1 MKNLASFLLLA
12 AIGAAAPAG
21 AADAPPARLSMEAAK
36 AEALRNHPAYAAA
49 QLRSLLARE
58 SLKETQ
64 SAYFP
69 TATGYADAVDAG
81 SENTRILAGGINNP
95 SVYDRVADGVE
106 VSQLITD
113 FGRTQNLSKGAKYE
127 VRAADEGAESSR
139 EQILLNVEANYL
151 AALQAQAVLD
161 VAQQTLSARKL
172 LVDQVTALAKN
183 QLKSE
188 LDVSFAQVAY
198 EQAELLRQKAQG
210 DVDGAMASLEAALGR
225 KDTSSFILSDDHEE
239 VMPPPD
245 LATLVDSALKQ
256 RPDLLNLRYQLD
268 SAKSAAAAEKDANYP
283 TLAAVGVVGNAFTED
298 SHLPDKYAAA
308 GVQLSI
314 PIFEGGAMVARQHEA
329 EIRARVAAETLREA
343 EDNVVLN
350 VRLALVANQTAYQRL
365 ATTRQLLKHAS
376 QAYELAQARYKAGS
390 SSILELSDAQ
400 LNQTSSAIAYA
411 NAEYD
416 TRVQAAIL
424 DYQTG
429 ALR

>member
-1 MKNLASFLLLA
+1 MKTLVSLLIIGAMAAPGPLA
-12 AIGAAAPAG
+12 AADGAPAV
-21 AADAPPARLSMEAAK
+21 LSMEEAK
-36 AEALRNHPAYAAA
+36 AEALRNHPAYAEA
-49 QLRSLLARE
+49 QLRALLARE

-95 SVYDRVADGVE
+95 SVYDRVAEGVT

-113 FGRTQNLSKGAKYE
+113 FGRTHNLSKGAKAQ

-139 EQILLNVEANYL
+139 EQIILNVEANYL
-151 AALQAQAVLD
+151 AALQAQAVLE
-161 VAQQTLSARKL
+161 VAEKTLSARKL
-172 LVDQVTALAKN
+172 LVDQVSALEKN

-188 LDVSFAQVAY
+188 LDVSFAEVAF

-210 DVDGAMASLEAALGR
+210 DIDGAMASLGAALGR
-225 KDTSSFILSDDHEE
+225 KDTRSFILSDDHQE
-239 VMPPPD
+239 VTPPQD
-245 LATLVDSALKQ
+245 LEILVDSALKQ
-256 RPDLLNLRYQLD
+256 RPDLLNLRDQLD
-268 SAKSAAAAEKDANYP
+268 SAQSAAAAEKDANYP

-308 GVQLSI
+308 GVQLSV
-314 PIFEGGAMVARQHEA
+314 PIFEGGAMIARQREA

-350 VRLALVANQTAYQRL
+350 VRLALVADQTAFQRL
-365 ATTRQLLKHAS
+365 TTTRELLKHAS
-376 QAYELAQARYKAGS
+376 QAYELARARYKAGS
-390 SSILELSDAQ
+390 SSIVELSDAQ
-400 LNQTSSAIAYA
+400 LNQTSAAIAYA
-411 NAEYD
+411 NVEYD

-429 ALR
+429 ALH